1 MRRCSSSPQLS
12 RGCAPHLCS
21 IASARKNTRGR
32 ERERDVGGARASSP
46 RWRAPAGVG
55 GSGAGRHRRHCCR
68 SYRPTPPVP
77 LVSSTTDAASIP
89 APLASSSARR
99 GGRCRHHSCR
109 SHRPMPPAPLPPPSP
124 CRSRHPPPPVPLLPA
139 PPPSPHRTGRG
150 EKRRKKEYLRLTY
163 RSHCYRFIM
172 ESVDG

>member
-1 MRRCSSSPQLS
+1 MAARRTS
-12 RGCAPHLCS
+12 APS
-21 IASARKNTRGR
+21 QAQGRTREG

-46 RWRAPAGVG
+46 RWRSPAGEG
-55 GSGAGRHRRHCCR
+55 GSGAGRHRCHSCR

-89 APLASSSARR
+89 APLASSSACR

-109 SHRPMPPAPLPPPSP
+109 SHRPMPLPPPSP

-150 EKRRKKEYLRLTY
+150 EKRRKKGYLRLTY